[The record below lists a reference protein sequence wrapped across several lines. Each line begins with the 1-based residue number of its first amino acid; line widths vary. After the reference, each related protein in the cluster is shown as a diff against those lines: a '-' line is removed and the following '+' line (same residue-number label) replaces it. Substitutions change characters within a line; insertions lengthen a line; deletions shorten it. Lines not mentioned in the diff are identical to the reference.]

1 MLFRSLA
8 SRALGVVDAALTG
21 ADVVCCGH
29 DHEERI
35 EEVESAKRRFV
46 VSAAG
51 TMTTRTRGGRPGS
64 WNLIERAEG
73 TLAVSLYEWV
83 EAQRDFAQAQTNELG
98 AVLAYDLSLVDFEA
112 IQQAAPRGAFT
123 ATTAASAASATG
135 STGSTSIN
143 PAAVAAA
150 TAVAGHFA
158 TPADLD

>member
-1 MLFRSLA
+1 MLFRSLLRGRLSSRWGLA

-83 EAQRDFAQAQTNELG
+83 EAQRDFARTRVSKWARPG
-98 AVLAYDLSLVDFEA
+98 
-112 IQQAAPRGAFT
+112 
-123 ATTAASAASATG
+123 
-135 STGSTSIN
+135 
-143 PAAVAAA
+143 
-150 TAVAGHFA
+150 
-158 TPADLD
+158 